1 MTIVIIIVTLEGYIC
16 QRFMQNKI
24 YINLLSLIAL
34 TLLVFS
40 SCKKD
45 NPTETDEAPID
56 VTLVVPAGWP
66 QPVYNNPSNPIT
78 EAGFKLGRK
87 LFFDPWLSKDNS
99 TSCGSCHQ
107 QFAAF
112 ANLDHAVSHGIDN
125 LLGTRNA
132 PPIYNLIWHDAYMW
146 DGGINNLEVM
156 PLAPITNPVEMN
168 ETIENV
174 ILKLKASSNYR
185 QMFKSAFGSDT
196 ITSQRMLLAFTQFM
210 ALMVS
215 SNSKYDKVKNGQA
228 TFSTN
233 ESAGYNLFIQKCAS
247 CHKEPLMSDFSYRN
261 NGLDSIFTDNGRGH
275 ITNDVNDNGKFKVPS
290 LRNVELSR
298 PYMHDGRFKTLD
310 QCLEHYNSGI
320 KQSTTLDSSLI
331 TGIPLTNQNKLD
343 IISFLKTL
351 TDNSFINDSRFSE
364 VN

>member
-1 MTIVIIIVTLEGYIC
+1 MTIIMITIAPKRYIC
-16 QRFMQNKI
+16 QRFMRNKNNF
-24 YINLLSLIAL
+24 NLLSFLVIAL
-34 TLLVFS
+34 LVLS
-40 SCKKD
+40 SCNK
-45 NPTETDEAPID
+45 NNETETDEEPID
-56 VTLVVPAGWP
+56 VNLVIPAGWP
-66 QPVYNNPSNPIT
+66 QPVYNNTANTIT

-87 LFFDPWLSKDNS
+87 LFFDPLLSKDNS

-125 LLGTRNA
+125 LIGTRNA
-132 PPIYNLIWHDAYMW
+132 PPIYNLIWHDAFMW

-156 PLAPITNPVEMN
+156 PLAPITNPIEMN

-196 ITSQRMLLAFTQFM
+196 INSQRMLLAFTQFM

-228 TFSTN
+228 SFTAN
-233 ESAGYNLFIQKCAS
+233 ESAGYTLFIQKCAS
-247 CHKEPLMSDFSYRN
+247 CHKEPLMSDFTYRN
-261 NGLDSIFTDNGRGH
+261 NGLDSIFTDLGRGH
-275 ITNDVNDNGKFKVPS
+275 ITNDVADNGKFKVPS

-310 QCLEHYNSGI
+310 QCVEHYISGI
-320 KQSTTLDSSLI
+320 KQSATLDSSLT
-331 TGIPLTNQNKLD
+331 TGVPLTGQNKLD